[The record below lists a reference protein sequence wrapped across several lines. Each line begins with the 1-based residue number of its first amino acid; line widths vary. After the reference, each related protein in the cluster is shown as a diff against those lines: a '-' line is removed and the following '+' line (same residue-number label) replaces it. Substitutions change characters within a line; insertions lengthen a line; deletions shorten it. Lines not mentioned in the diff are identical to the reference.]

1 MDMDNELKEAL
12 EIVLDFDI
20 TEFEYVYENSRMG
33 CLFETIEEPRRL
45 KWAFNCLSK
54 QFGWGK
60 TFCIKKHGD
69 RGFAVD
75 DETYYSDLPDV
86 VKVE

>member
-1 MDMDNELKEAL
+1 MDNELKEAL
-12 EIVLDFDI
+12 EIILDFDI
-20 TEFEYVYENSRMG
+20 TKFEDVRENSRMG
-33 CLFETIEEPRRL
+33 CLFETIVEPRRL

-60 TFCIKKHGD
+60 TFYVYKHGD
-69 RGFAVD
+69 RGYSAFYET
-75 DETYYSDLPDV
+75 DEPSLPDV

>member
-1 MDMDNELKEAL
+1 MDNELKEAL

-20 TEFEYVYENSRMG
+20 TKFEDVEENSRMG
-33 CLFETIEEPRRL
+33 CLFETINEPRRL

-60 TFCIKKHGD
+60 TFCIKKHGN
-69 RGFAVD
+69 RGFAVCVEID
-75 DETYYSDLPDV
+75 DIEFSDV

>member
-1 MDMDNELKEAL
+1 MDNELKEAL

-20 TEFEYVYENSRMG
+20 TKFEDVEKNSRMG
-33 CLFETIEEPRRL
+33 YLFKTIEKPRRL
-45 KWAFNCLSK
+45 KWALNCLSK

-60 TFCIKKHGD
+60 TFCIKRHGI
-69 RGFAVD
+69 RGFAVCVEID
-75 DETYYSDLPDV
+75 DIEFSDV